1 MAISE
6 RISWHSRY
14 LMRLTGRRKISD
26 TKDLLYWLK
35 CVLKRNRISQHCVL
49 ARSELIGFAI
59 VVNKTNHTVVVSFTL
74 VYYLL
79 TIIPIFHFMDSLT
92 NKIVTPT
99 DSFFPFLGYGYQ
111 FPQSIT
117 KKYFYEIIQSTLW
130 FKSMTQGDAKCNYVR
145 DYSALIDFRLTFCD
159 KWQMIEQ

>member
-1 MAISE
+1 MSPDN
-6 RISWHSRY
+6 RGS
-14 LMRLTGRRKISD
+14 T
-26 TKDLLYWLK
+26 
-35 CVLKRNRISQHCVL
+35 VLKRNRISQHGAL

-59 VVNKTNHTVVVSFTL
+59 LVKKKNHTVVMSFTL

-99 DSFFPFLGYGYQ
+99 DSFFQFLGYGYQ

-117 KKYFYEIIQSTLW
+117 KKHFY
-130 FKSMTQGDAKCNYVR
+130 
-145 DYSALIDFRLTFCD
+145 
-159 KWQMIEQ
+159 